1 MHPPDASC
9 GLAKLRP
16 LPGPRPHPWPV
27 LLLAFVG
34 LLIACSPAV
43 PPESTLSPQ
52 ATTAKIAVNESGI
65 YVLSYADLV
74 AAGLDV
80 GGVDPQRIS
89 LSNQGQEVPI
99 LVSGEGTELNIIF
112 EGTANTSLYSRENV
126 YWLDLNGV
134 VGKRM
139 AERAVSS
146 GACAAPATSF
156 VDAVRAEEDLF
167 YAGKV
172 TLGEGHWYWQKLL
185 APETTDLPVD
195 LVDLAPGDGL
205 LRLALL
211 GYTSDEV
218 SPDHHV
224 RIHLNA
230 CTVAE
235 ASWDGQ
241 ERYVM
246 ESAVPLS
253 CMQEGENILGLDALG
268 DTGARVDIV
277 LVDWLELD
285 YQRHFTARDDSLEF
299 TGQGGYHVLTGF
311 SSEQLR
317 LFDVTDPL
325 NVVQLTGADL
335 QANGSQYVL
344 SFCDDEP
351 SGNSYLV
358 VSKAGLR
365 RPVSLTAVTSTVDLR
380 SPNNQADYVV
390 ITHQDF
396 REAILPLVEWRRS
409 QGLSVQVVTIT
420 EVYDQFSYGLA
431 DPATIRDLLRYAHA
445 KWAEP
450 APQYVLLVG
459 EASYDYLDNLQGP
472 NKSLVPTY
480 LVDTAFSGQTVSDNW
495 FVCLDD
501 DDAIPDMAIGR
512 LPVSTV
518 AEARAVVQKII
529 AYEQDAPPGDWRQRI
544 VLVADGAEAAFA
556 AQSDL
561 LAEES
566 VPPRYVVSRV
576 YGASAEDPASVVAQ
590 ELAAG
595 SLIVNYAGHGSID
608 TWSEDRLFSSEQ
620 IDSLGNDGRQPM
632 MILMS
637 CLLGFFGHPE
647 RDAMAEELLLAED
660 GGAVAVFAPSSLT
673 LSSDQGPL
681 NRALM
686 KVLLEEDAPAVG
698 LAILEAKRSVAAETQ
713 GQRDVIE
720 TFTLLG
726 DPAFRLVSPSP

>member
-1 MHPPDASC
+1 M
-9 GLAKLRP
+9 
-16 LPGPRPHPWPV
+16 
-27 LLLAFVG
+27 
-34 LLIACSPAV
+34 
-43 PPESTLSPQ
+43 
-52 ATTAKIAVNESGI
+52 AKIAVDEEGI
-65 YVLSYADLV
+65 YALSYTDLV
-74 AAGLDV
+74 AAGLDLRE
-80 GGVDPQRIS
+80 VDPQQIS

-99 LVSGEGTELNIIF
+99 LVAGEGTDLTIIF
-112 EGTANTSLYSRENV
+112 QGTGNSSLYSRENV

-139 AERAVSS
+139 AARAVSPV
-146 GACAAPATSF
+146 ACGAPASSF
-156 VDAVRAEEDLF
+156 LHTVRGEEDLF
-167 YAGKV
+167 YAGMAPA
-172 TLGEGHWYWQKLL
+172 GEDHWYWQKLL

-195 LVDLAPGDGL
+195 VLDLAPGDGL
-205 LRLALL
+205 LRVALL

-218 SPDHHV
+218 SPDHRV
-224 RIHLNA
+224 RIHLND
-230 CTVAE
+230 CTVGE

-241 ERYVM
+241 ELKVM
-246 ESAVPLS
+246 ESTVPHS
-253 CMQEGENILGLDALG
+253 CLLEGENTLGLEAVG

-277 LVDWLELD
+277 LVDWFELD
-285 YQRHFTARDDSLEF
+285 HQRYFIAREDGLEF
-299 TGQGGYHVLTGF
+299 TGQGGFHVVTGF
-311 SSEQLR
+311 SSEQLW
-317 LFDVTDPL
+317 LFDVSDPL
-325 NVVQLTGADL
+325 NVVQLTGADVE
-335 QANGSQYVL
+335 ASGSQYVL
-344 SFCDDEP
+344 SFCDGEP
-351 SGNSYLV
+351 SGHSYLAV
-358 VSKAGLR
+358 GQAGLR
-365 RPVSLTAVTSTVDLR
+365 RRASLTAVTSSVDLR
-380 SPNNQADYVV
+380 SPNNQADYIVV
-390 ITHQDF
+390 THQDF

-420 EVYDQFSYGLA
+420 EVYDQFSHGLA
-431 DPATIRDLLRYAHA
+431 DPAAVRELLRYAHA
-445 KWAEP
+445 NWTEP

-459 EASYDYLDNLQGP
+459 DASYDYLDNLKGP
-472 NKSLVPTY
+472 NKSLLPTS
-480 LVDTAFSGQTVSDNW
+480 LVETAFSGQTLSDNW

-501 DDAIPDMAIGR
+501 EDVLPDMAIGR
-512 LPVSTV
+512 LPVST
-518 AEARAVVQKII
+518 ADEARAVVEKIL
-529 AYEQDAPPGDWRQRI
+529 AYEKDAPAGTWRQRI
-544 VLVADGAEAAFA
+544 VLVADRENSTFA
-556 AQSDL
+556 TQSDL

-566 VPPRYVVSRV
+566 VPPRYEVSRV
-576 YGASAEDPASVVAQ
+576 YGASLEDPPSAVAQ

-686 KVLLEEDAPAVG
+686 KVLLEEDAPPVG

-726 DPAFRLVSPSP
+726 DPALRLVSPSP

>member
-1 MHPPDASC
+1 M
-9 GLAKLRP
+9 AK
-16 LPGPRPHPWPV
+16 V
-27 LLLAFVG
+27 A
-34 LLIACSPAV
+34 A
-43 PPESTLSPQ
+43 E
-52 ATTAKIAVNESGI
+52 EDGI
-65 YVLSYADLV
+65 YVLSYTDLV
-74 AAGLDV
+74 AAGLDLRE
-80 GGVDPQRIS
+80 VDPERIS

-99 LVSGEGTELNIIF
+99 LVSGEGTELTIIF
-112 EGTANTSLYSRENV
+112 QGTANTSLYSRENV
-126 YWLDLNGV
+126 YWLDLEGV
-134 VGKRM
+134 DGKRM

-146 GACAAPATSF
+146 VACGAPASSF

-172 TLGEGHWYWQKLL
+172 SPGEDHWYWQKLL

-195 LVDLAPGDGL
+195 LVDLAPGDGV
-205 LRLALL
+205 LRVALL

-218 SPDHHV
+218 SPDHRV
-224 RIHLNA
+224 RIHLND
-230 CTVAE
+230 CTVGE
-235 ASWDGQ
+235 ARWDGQ

-246 ESAVPLS
+246 ESTVPYS
-253 CMQEGENILGLDALG
+253 CLLAGENILDLEALG

-285 YQRHFTARDDSLEF
+285 YQRHFAARDDSLEF
-299 TGQGGYHVLTGF
+299 TGHGGFHVVTGF

-325 NVVQLTGADL
+325 NVVELTGADVE
-335 QANGSQYVL
+335 ADGSQYVL
-344 SFCDDEP
+344 SFCDGEP

-365 RPVSLTAVTSTVDLR
+365 RPASLTAVTSTVDLR

-409 QGLSVQVVTIT
+409 QGLTVQVVTIT
-420 EVYDQFSYGLA
+420 EVYDQFSHGLA
-431 DPATIRDLLRYAHA
+431 DPAAIRELLRYAHA
-445 KWAEP
+445 HWAEP

-459 EASYDYLDNLQGP
+459 EASYDYRDNLQGS
-472 NKSLVPTY
+472 NKSLLPTS

-501 DDAIPDMAIGR
+501 QDVLPDMAIGR

-518 AEARAVVQKII
+518 DEARAIVDKII
-529 AYEQDAPPGDWRQRI
+529 AYERGAPSGDWRRRI
-544 VLVADGAEAAFA
+544 VLVADGAEATFA

-566 VPPRYVVSRV
+566 VPPGYEVSRV
-576 YGASAEDPASVVAQ
+576 YGASLEDPPWVVAQ

-620 IDSLGNDGRQPM
+620 IDSLGNNGRQPM

-681 NRALM
+681 NRALL
-686 KVLLEEDAPAVG
+686 KVLLQEEAPPVG
-698 LAILEAKRSVAAETQ
+698 LAVLEAKRSVAAETR

-726 DPAFRLVSPSP
+726 DPALRLVGPSP